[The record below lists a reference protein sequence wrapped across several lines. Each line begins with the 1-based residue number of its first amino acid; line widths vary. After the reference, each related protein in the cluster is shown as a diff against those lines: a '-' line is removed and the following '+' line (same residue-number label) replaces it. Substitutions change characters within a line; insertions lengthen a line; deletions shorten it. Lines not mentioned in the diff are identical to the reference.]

1 MIETNREMIER
12 NRAILWKCPTFEPNP
27 LPIERIKKRPAL
39 RRTAVCRTALPR
51 PALPRPALPRPALPR
66 PALPRPALPR
76 PALPRPALPRPA
88 LPRPALPQMC
98 LGMCLRK
105 AATKSPRLR
114 PLARKRL
121 NYRIPSL
128 FRSKLVSTRNLSM
141 RKGEIIINS
150 WNNSLQ
156 ARVFQTKSNHR

>member
-39 RRTAVCRTALPR
+39 RRTAVCRT
-51 PALPRPALPRPALPR
+51 
-66 PALPRPALPR
+66 ALPRPALPR

-150 WNNSLQ
+150 WNNSLK